1 MATLAQSLPESP
13 QPLALFWEF
22 LKEELE
28 PYPGRAALVA
38 RMVIAA
44 TLVMLITMTF
54 RIPYGAYGAIYALTI
69 SRESPQATT
78 KAAKII
84 IIGFLLS
91 VLYIL
96 IGAMFFL
103 QDPSLRL
110 IWVVASLFV
119 MFYALSAMA
128 NYSAAARFGY
138 LLI

>member
-1 MATLAQSLPESP
+1 MATLAQTLPKSSS
-13 QPLALFWEF
+13 PLAWLKEF
-22 LKEELE
+22 LKEELT

-38 RMVIAA
+38 RISIAA
-44 TLVMLITMTF
+44 TIVMLLTMTF

-96 IGAMFFL
+96 IGAMFF
-103 QDPSLRL
+103 
-110 IWVVASLFV
+110 
-119 MFYALSAMA
+119 
-128 NYSAAARFGY
+128 
-138 LLI
+138 